1 MGGEIRQMAFKD
13 ALLPE
18 FIQEMK
24 TTRAL
29 LERVPLDKSAFKPHA
44 KSTALGALASHLAN
58 LAGFGEMIVKQPE
71 RDFSNWKP
79 LPDAA
84 STAELLERFDA
95 NVAKSRAAIETL
107 DDKDIGTPW
116 TLRNGEHVIFTLPRG
131 AVLRT
136 LLMNHMIHHRGQLS
150 VYLRLNE
157 VPLPSIYGPTA
168 DT

>member
-1 MGGEIRQMAFKD
+1 MAFKD

-18 FIQEMK
+18 FDQEMK

-44 KSTALGALASHLAN
+44 KSTALGALASHIAN
-58 LAGFGEMIVKQPE
+58 LAGFGEMIVRDTE
-71 RDFSNWKP
+71 RNFATWVP

-84 STAELLERFDA
+84 NTGELLERFDA
-95 NVAKSRAAIETL
+95 NAAKSRAAIAALE
-107 DDKDIGTPW
+107 DKDIGTPW
-116 TLRNGEHVIFTLPRG
+116 TLRAGDHVIFTLPRA

-136 LLMNHMIHHRGQLS
+136 LLMNHIIHHRGQLS